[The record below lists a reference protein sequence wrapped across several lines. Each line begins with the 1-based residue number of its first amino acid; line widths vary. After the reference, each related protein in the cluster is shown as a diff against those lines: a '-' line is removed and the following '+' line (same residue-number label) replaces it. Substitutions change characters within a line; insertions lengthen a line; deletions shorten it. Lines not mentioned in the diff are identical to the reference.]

1 MSLTV
6 PVADYDAF
14 DALLQSIY
22 AATQSDAW
30 FKSAQESVSTGVS
43 LRVAPGSFRVFPYNT
58 KELVPFELAV
68 RKLNPSVAVKMR
80 SASVFAAL
88 KSIHPEA
95 KSIQLDACT
104 LIQVLPSVASL
115 PSAEKDQCAAFIRE
129 DSTLVVW
136 SFREEVEGVIDMVN
150 EFEERLIKYIWRT
163 RGTPNRE
170 ETIGTPAAWSG
181 DYASSI
187 TSGSIG
193 IPAEKIESTEVL
205 TTTAPAPA
213 PARKGKWWS
222 WKLDSPA
229 TPSEKNP
236 ENGSAEPE
244 RKLVLLGP
252 FYAGCGV
259 GLSAYFALS
268 GLLNLLQEYFYD
280 GDTTRFALVV
290 TLPVIFCVS
299 IVSLF
304 YVPSSLLISSS
315 SSLPSN

>member
-1 MSLTV
+1 MSFTV
-6 PVADYDAF
+6 PIADYDPF

-22 AATQSDAW
+22 VATQSDTW
-30 FKSAQESVSTGVS
+30 FKSTEESVSTGVS

-58 KELVPFELAV
+58 KELVPFESAV
-68 RKLNPSVAVKMR
+68 RKLNPSVAVKLR

-104 LIQVLPSVASL
+104 LIEVLPSVASL

-129 DSTLVVW
+129 DSTFVVW
-136 SFREEVEGVIDMVN
+136 TFREEVKSVIDMIN

-163 RGTPNRE
+163 RSAPNRE
-170 ETIGTPAAWSG
+170 KAIGTLAAWSG
-181 DYASSI
+181 GYASSLI
-187 TSGSIG
+187 E
-193 IPAEKIESTEVL
+193 PAEKIEVL
-205 TTTAPAPA
+205 KTTAPAPA

-222 WKLDSPA
+222 WKPDSPA
-229 TPSEKNP
+229 ESNP
-236 ENGSAEPE
+236 QNGSAEPE

-268 GLLNLLQEYFYD
+268 GLSNLLQQYFYD
-280 GDTTRFALVV
+280 GNTTRFALEAA
-290 TLPVIFCVS
+290 TLPIIFCVS

-304 YVPSSLLISSS
+304 YVPCV
-315 SSLPSN
+315 P